1 MSTFTSLESFN
12 STRFAIRAWEPAN
25 PATDLLKEQILDF
38 LDIVE
43 AQNEQLLEVCNAQ
56 NNEQKQLEMALCHTE
71 DAISIASSDGI
82 IRMVNPSFE
91 KLVGIA
97 GPRLIGQ
104 NHDIFWSD
112 EVSDKVDNMKT
123 TIGKG
128 CDWRGELSLC
138 GRDGSTYE
146 IQASVVPI
154 VIPTGEVSHFVYTLH
169 NITERKKLENSIR
182 RQSEFLEKVINLNPS
197 MILILDENGE
207 WILDN
212 LAAKTLLSDYG
223 EGARNKISS
232 QILLYIRARK
242 NDVSQKFKLQ
252 LPNGSERVF
261 LMKYEDIPATYLL
274 PESDKKTTYL
284 ITLSDITVNEK
295 TNRENL
301 VRQKAL
307 LASRIEKNM
316 IQGEFINGFIYHLQK
331 PLNISK
337 AAISR
342 VQSAICNNRFDQVEQ
357 AVLLMRKE
365 LEFLEKELNKFRII
379 PQTQPSS
386 IEWTGSSEL
395 VDAIKVLYFNQFQES
410 LIEISA
416 SAIDEDACFPM
427 PYEIMQLILKVLID
441 NAFEAESES
450 EKDIRVKVM
459 FSQSSD
465 CMLLTVEDSGPG
477 IGQTERYKIFEPF
490 YTSKQNHSG
499 LSLTILHQLIN
510 SIHGNVELSGSSMGG
525 AKITL
530 YFPVETA

>member
-1 MSTFTSLESFN
+1 MSTFTSLESFS

-43 AQNEQLLEVCNAQ
+43 AQNGQLLEVCNAQ
-56 NNEQKQLEMALCHTE
+56 NNEQKQLEMALCNTE
-71 DAISIASSDGI
+71 DAISIASANGL

-97 GPRLIGQ
+97 GPKLIGQ
-104 NHDIFWSD
+104 NHDIFWSA
-112 EVSDKVDNMKT
+112 EVLNKVDNMKT
-123 TIGKG
+123 AIGKG

-138 GRDGSTYE
+138 SNDGNNYDV
-146 IQASVVPI
+146 QASVVPI
-154 VIPTGEVSHFVYTLH
+154 VKPTGEISHFVYTLH
-169 NITERKKLENSIR
+169 NITERKKLENNIR
-182 RQSEFLEKVINLNPS
+182 RQSQFLEKVINLNPS
-197 MILILDENGE
+197 MIMILDENGE

-212 LAAKTLLSDYG
+212 LAAKTLISDYG

-232 QILLYIRARK
+232 QILLFIRSRK
-242 NDVSQKFKLQ
+242 NNTSQKLKLQ
-252 LPNGSERVF
+252 WPNGTERIF
-261 LMKYEDIPATYLL
+261 LMKHEEIPAKYLL
-274 PESDKKTTYL
+274 PESDKKTSYL
-284 ITLSDITVNEK
+284 ITLSDITANEK

-307 LASRIEKNM
+307 LASRIERNM

-342 VQSAICNNRFDQVEQ
+342 VQAAVNNNRFDKVEQ
-357 AVLLMRKE
+357 AVLLMREE

-379 PQTQPSS
+379 PQTRPSS
-386 IEWTGSSEL
+386 NEWTGSSEL
-395 VDAIKVLYFNQFQES
+395 VDAIKVLYFKQFQES
-410 LIEISA
+410 LIGVSA
-416 SAIDEDACFPM
+416 SDIDNDSCFPL
-427 PYEIMQLILKVLID
+427 PYEIMQLILKILID
-441 NAFEAESES
+441 NAFESMCESG
-450 EKDIRVKVM
+450 KDVRVKVT
-459 FSQSSD
+459 FSKGSD

-477 IGQTERYKIFEPF
+477 IGQNERYKIFEPF

-499 LSLTILHQLIN
+499 LSLTVLHQLIN
-510 SIHGNVELSGSSMGG
+510 SIHGNVELSESTMGG